1 MEMARTLEEVVR
13 DAMELPY
20 EEREILIH
28 RLFGDMQSVDP
39 EIEKSWGDEA
49 DRRLDELLNGT
60 VKGIPA
66 EEVFAEVRKALN
78 EQRKIS
84 PSRPE

>member
-1 MEMARTLEEVVR
+1 MSRTLAEVEK
-13 DAMELPY
+13 DIMELPY
-20 EEREILIH
+20 EDREILAH
-28 RLFGDMQSVDP
+28 RLLGDMQSVDS
-39 EIEKSWGDEA
+39 EVAAAWVDEA
-49 DRRLDELLNGT
+49 DRRLEELLNGT

-78 EQRKIS
+78 EQRNVP

>member
-1 MEMARTLEEVVR
+1 MGKTLAEVEKDVMA
-13 DAMELPY
+13 LPY
-20 EEREILIH
+20 EDREILAH

-66 EEVFAEVRKALN
+66 EEVSAEVRKALN

>member
-1 MEMARTLEEVVR
+1 MSRTLAEVEK
-13 DAMELPY
+13 DMMELPY
-20 EEREILIH
+20 EEREILAH
-28 RLFGDMQSVDP
+28 RLLGDMQSVDS
-39 EIEKSWGDEA
+39 EVATAWVDEA

-78 EQRKIS
+78 EQRNIP